1 MVRSENLHDGSP
13 GGGRRRAVLLVADL
27 LHPVD
32 DFAVQILGDGE
43 MRSMRTEPV
52 KGIRPVPSAGAASR
66 LARCGSMR
74 DSNPPR
80 PPRRESEMTV
90 AASSFM
96 SGLSI

>member
-43 MRSMRTEPV
+43 MRSMRTGPV
-52 KGIRPVPSAGAASR
+52 KDSTGPFRGGCEP
-66 LARCGSMR
+66 ARAMR
-74 DSNPPR
+74 ID
-80 PPRRESEMTV
+80 
-90 AASSFM
+90 A
-96 SGLSI
+96 